1 MESVMMLVPFS
12 FREGSEHAIEV
23 PTLTIFRDGPP
34 FLNSIK
40 VSQTIRNRKE
50 P

>member
-1 MESVMMLVPFS
+1 MMLVPFS
-12 FREGSEHAIEV
+12 FREGSEHVIKV
-23 PTLTIFRDGPP
+23 PTLLTTFRDDLS

-40 VSQTIRNRKE
+40 VSQTIRNFKE